1 MNVKGTAMTNF
12 KELNLIIRYDEFK
25 HWKKNSPIKKRI
37 PDNQLARVLISTCI
51 AHRSNDENKIEL
63 LQNYL
68 QFTDIPDF
76 DEYQNMNTR
85 LDLYRWLIEGVN
97 LYDHVFTTY
106 ADMFSNV
113 THVYV
118 ESIEEEGI
126 IKTII
131 AGRGLN
137 VNNEKHYSQ
146 FSEHNKLYRSAL
158 L

>member
-1 MNVKGTAMTNF
+1 MNNF

-51 AHRSNDENKIEL
+51 AHQSNNENTIEL

-68 QFTDIPDF
+68 QFTDVPDF

-85 LDLYRWLIEGVN
+85 LDLYKWLIEGVN
-97 LYDHVFTTY
+97 LYDHVFVSY
-106 ADMFSNV
+106 ANMFSNV

-137 VNNEKHYSQ
+137 VNNEKYCNQ
-146 FSEHNKLYRSAL
+146 FSEPNRMYRFV
-158 L
+158 